1 MTQDIAV
8 SLVLGATPF
17 MIAIKETI
25 NSFFDELKES
35 VLPI

>member
-8 SLVLGATPF
+8 SLLLGATPF
-17 MIAIKETI
+17 MIALKETI
-25 NSFFDELKES
+25 KSFFDELKER

>member
-8 SLVLGATPF
+8 SLLLGATLS

-25 NSFFDELKES
+25 KSIFDELKER

>member
-8 SLVLGATPF
+8 SLLLGATPF

-25 NSFFDELKES
+25 KSIFDELKDR